1 MSDVMAVE
9 SEPPIPVDANALR
22 EDVKS
27 KYREVA
33 IDPHGKYHF
42 HTGRYLAKHLGY
54 DDEFV
59 ASLRDAA
66 VESFAGVANPFSLQT
81 LAKGDHLIAVGSGGG
96 FASFVAGPRVGV
108 RGSFLGG

>member
-1 MSDVMAVE
+1 MLVFPRSANVIRGPYSTMMSDLMAVE
-9 SEPPIPVDANALR
+9 SAPPIPVDANALR

-33 IDPHGKYHF
+33 IDPHRKYHF

-59 ASLRDAA
+59 ASLPDAA

-81 LAKGDHLIAVGSGGG
+81 LAKGEHVIDVG
-96 FASFVAGPRVGV
+96 
-108 RGSFLGG
+108 